1 MTHELHDRGDARRAD
16 AHCEVAFIPR
26 IARDVCVLGHAAI
39 DCPGPRASP
48 RRAIDPRKHDVIER
62 TAIRSRHGAPPDS
75 TNDAA
80 QSQPRRAA
88 VRHAFPLIRS
98 TDDPACK
105 PPFDDDRRP
114 RISPRAEPVQTQ
126 APARTRAAQGA
137 RIRDRA
143 HRERKGSGDAGT
155 GNEHGPDAA
164 ACRKPASPGAA
175 PQKKKS
181 PASPRTCGACSAIS
195 GGDGGIRTLDPGFG
209 PDAPLAGECLRPLG
223 HVSQTF
229 ARAREAARRNQDSI
243 GLRGQGQFPRR
254 IFFTASRKFHHA

>member
-1 MTHELHDRGDARRAD
+1 MPIARLRSFRASRATFAYWAMRRSIVPAREQARAVQSIHASTMCRAHRDSIEARRTAGFD
-16 AHCEVAFIPR
+16 ERRCA
-26 IARDVCVLGHAAI
+26 IATA
-39 DCPGPRASP
+39 P
-48 RRAIDPRKHDVIER
+48 RRA
-62 TAIRSRHGAPPDS
+62 A
-75 TNDAA
+75 
-80 QSQPRRAA
+80 PRRAA

-143 HRERKGSGDAGT
+143 HRERKGSGDTRALATSTAGCCRLPKT
-155 GNEHGPDAA
+155 GIA
-164 ACRKPASPGAA
+164 GAA

-195 GGDGGIRTLDPGFG
+195 GGDGDCLRLSFQFTEHHATSSITLIHLHFSSLHVYHCPLKSRIRTYVRTYV
-209 PDAPLAGECLRPLG
+209 E
-223 HVSQTF
+223 
-229 ARAREAARRNQDSI
+229 N
-243 GLRGQGQFPRR
+243 
-254 IFFTASRKFHHA
+254 

>member
-1 MTHELHDRGDARRAD
+1 MPIARLRSFRASRATFAYWAMRRSIVPAREQARAVQSIHASTMCRAHRDSIEARRTAGFD
-16 AHCEVAFIPR
+16 ERRCA
-26 IARDVCVLGHAAI
+26 IATA
-39 DCPGPRASP
+39 P
-48 RRAIDPRKHDVIER
+48 RRA
-62 TAIRSRHGAPPDS
+62 A
-75 TNDAA
+75 
-80 QSQPRRAA
+80 PRRAA

-143 HRERKGSGDAGT
+143 HRERKGSGDTRALATSTAGCCRLPKT
-155 GNEHGPDAA
+155 GIA
-164 ACRKPASPGAA
+164 GAA

>member
-16 AHCEVAFIPR
+16 ARCEVAFIPR

-48 RRAIDPRKHDVIER
+48 RRAIDPRKHDVSSAPRFDRGTAHRRIRR
-62 TAIRSRHGAPPDS
+62 TTLRNR
-75 TNDAA
+75 N
-80 QSQPRRAA
+80 RAA

-143 HRERKGSGDAGT
+143 HRERKGSGDTRALAT
-155 GNEHGPDAA
+155 PPAKNRHRQALRH
-164 ACRKPASPGAA
+164 RKRKA
-175 PQKKKS
+175 PQ
-181 PASPRTCGACSAIS
+181 
-195 GGDGGIRTLDPGFG
+195 IRE
-209 PDAPLAGECLRPLG
+209 LAGLVPPFLAETESAKS
-223 HVSQTF
+223 VS
-229 ARAREAARRNQDSI
+229 NGI
-243 GLRGQGQFPRR
+243 
-254 IFFTASRKFHHA
+254 HANPNTIQ

>member
-143 HRERKGSGDAGT
+143 HRERKGSGDNTGT
-155 GNEHGPDAA
+155 GDEHGRMLPPAENRHRQA
-164 ACRKPASPGAA
+164 LRHRKRKA
-175 PQKKKS
+175 PQV
-181 PASPRTCGACSAIS
+181 RE
-195 GGDGGIRTLDPGFG
+195 
-209 PDAPLAGECLRPLG
+209 LAGLVPPFLAETEGFEP
-223 HVSQTF
+223 
-229 ARAREAARRNQDSI
+229 SI
-243 GLRGQGQFPRR
+243 QVLAQMLP
-254 IFFTASRKFHHA
+254 

>member
-48 RRAIDPRKHDVIER
+48 RRAIDPRKHDVSSAPRFDRGTAHRRIRR
-62 TAIRSRHGAPPDS
+62 TTLRNR
-75 TNDAA
+75 N
-80 QSQPRRAA
+80 RAA

-143 HRERKGSGDAGT
+143 HRERKGSGDTRALATSTAGCCRLPKT
-155 GNEHGPDAA
+155 GIARRCATE
-164 ACRKPASPGAA
+164 
-175 PQKKKS
+175 KKS
-181 PASPRTCGACSAIS
+181 PANPRTCGACSAIS

>member
-48 RRAIDPRKHDVIER
+48 RRAIDPRKHDVSSAPRFDRGTAHRRIRR
-62 TAIRSRHGAPPDS
+62 TTLRNR
-75 TNDAA
+75 N
-80 QSQPRRAA
+80 RAA

-155 GNEHGPDAA
+155 GDEHGRMLPPAENRHRQA
-164 ACRKPASPGAA
+164 LRHRKRKA
-175 PQKKKS
+175 PQ
-181 PASPRTCGACSAIS
+181 
-195 GGDGGIRTLDPGFG
+195 IRE
-209 PDAPLAGECLRPLG
+209 LAGLVPPFLAETEGFEP
-223 HVSQTF
+223 
-229 ARAREAARRNQDSI
+229 SI
-243 GLRGQGQFPRR
+243 QVLAQMLP
-254 IFFTASRKFHHA
+254 